1 MLKKLIELYGLLPIV
16 RELRHVRESLWAI
29 QNNQEAGRMLQLLDF
44 VLPNHPRY
52 GDPVRLHR
60 YQAQVCSQNGE
71 DGMLRE
77 IFRRIGTTNRIFA
90 EVGIGDGNQNNT
102 AFLLAQGWTGFWIEG
117 NDRFVANIAHREDLK
132 DSLKYLVSFATR
144 ENIASLFQQLGV
156 PNEPDLISLDIDQ
169 NTYYLWEAL
178 HTYRPRVVIVEY
190 NAALPPDL
198 DWKVNYRADRTW
210 DGTQNYGA
218 SLKAYELLGR
228 QRGYSLVGCD
238 FIGVNAF
245 FVRDDLVADKFAAPF
260 TAENHYEPS
269 RTTMLHRRGH
279 LPGILDR
286 PPGK

>member
-1 MLKKLIELYGLLPIV
+1 MLKKLIKLYGLLPVV
-16 RELRHVRESLWAI
+16 RELRHMREALWAI
-29 QNNQEAGRMLQLLDF
+29 QNNQEAGRMLHLLDF
-44 VLPNHPRY
+44 VLPDHPRY

-60 YQAQVCSQNGE
+60 YQAQICSQNGE

-90 EVGIGDGNQNNT
+90 EVGIGDGNQNNS

-117 NDRFVANIAHREDLK
+117 DDRFVAHVAHREDLK
-132 DSLKYLVSFATR
+132 DSLKYLVGFATR
-144 ENIASLFQQLGV
+144 ENIAALFQQLGV
-156 PNEPDLISLDIDQ
+156 PAEPDLISLDIDQ
-169 NTYYLWEAL
+169 NTYYLWDAL
-178 HTYRPRVVIVEY
+178 RAYRPRVVLIEY
-190 NAALPPDL
+190 NAALPADL

-228 QRGYSLVGCD
+228 QLGYSLVGCD
-238 FIGVNAF
+238 YFGVNAF

-260 TAENHYEPS
+260 TAENHYEPL
-269 RTTMLHRRGH
+269 RTTMLHCRGH
-279 LPGILDR
+279 RPGILDR